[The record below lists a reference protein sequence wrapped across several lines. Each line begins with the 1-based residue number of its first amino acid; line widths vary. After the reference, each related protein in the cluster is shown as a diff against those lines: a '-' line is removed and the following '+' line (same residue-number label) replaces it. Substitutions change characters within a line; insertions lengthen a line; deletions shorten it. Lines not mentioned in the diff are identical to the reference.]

1 MNANFFGCSQN
12 ILSSNFCIMQ
22 GDIVKIVSEERKT
35 SCNTTAICILKDS
48 NVYDSILL
56 ESRNRATIYFIKPI

>member
-12 ILSSNFCIMQ
+12 ILSSNFCIMR
-22 GDIVKIVSEERKT
+22 GDIVKIVSKRKT

-56 ESRNRATIYFIKPI
+56 ESKNRATIYSLKPI